1 MRIMCSVH
9 FAGCPINQ
17 LGDVSDSTARSLAGN
32 GWPASVVVAILIG
45 FLANAPK
52 FIGDAVVKDIDETA
66 LLEEF
71 NDLDL

>member
-1 MRIMCSVH
+1 MFSVH
-9 FAGCPINQ
+9 FAGCPING

-52 FIGDAVVKDIDETA
+52 FIGDTVVEDIDETA